1 MPPLLILLIILAIA
15 FDFLNGVHDSS
26 NIVATMISSR
36 AISPRAAL
44 AMTAVAEFSG
54 PFILGVAVATT
65 IGEEIV
71 ASELLRIEVLMAA
84 LLSAIIWN
92 ILTWLLGI
100 PSSSSHALIG
110 GIVGGVGVGAG
121 LQAIKLAGVLKVLIS
136 LFISPLI
143 GLVADTN
150 FSDLVATV
158 GGVSIRYGA
167 FITAIINFLLMA
179 VVLFL
184 LVKAINATRT
194 LGGKFKRGEP
204 GAETPAAPT
213 EKACPYCK
221 LMIPAEATRC
231 PHCTSEIKE

>member
-1 MPPLLILLIILAIA
+1 MKKLITEFKAFIAKGSVIDLA
-15 FDFLNGVHDSS
+15 
-26 NIVATMISSR
+26 
-36 AISPRAAL
+36 
-44 AMTAVAEFSG
+44 
-54 PFILGVAVATT
+54 
-65 IGEEIV
+65 
-71 ASELLRIEVLMAA
+71 
-84 LLSAIIWN
+84 
-92 ILTWLLGI
+92 
-100 PSSSSHALIG
+100 
-110 GIVGGVGVGAG
+110 VGVIIGAAFKG
-121 LQAIKLAGVLKVLIS
+121 IIDS
-136 LFISPLI
+136 LVGDIISPLI

-194 LGGKFKRGEP
+194 FGGKFKRGEP
-204 GAETPAAPT
+204 GAEANAAPT